1 MQIAKDSVV
10 KLHYTLYDDDG
21 LELHSS
27 VGKTPLE
34 YIHGKGMLISG
45 LEAMLEGKEAG
56 AKFKAVIEPSEAYG
70 EFNKNL
76 IVEIPRSQF
85 ETDMPIEIGMAF
97 QAGTTDG
104 SSVLVHVIGINDDII
119 TVDGNH
125 ELAGK
130 RLTFDVEVV
139 SVRKASD
146 TELSSAGSGESC
158 DCGSGG
164 CGGGCSGCGGGC
176 GSCS

>member
-21 LELHSS
+21 LELDSS

-146 TELSSAGSGESC
+146 TELSSACSGESC

-164 CGGGCSGCGGGC
+164 CGEGCSGCGGGC

>member
-21 LELHSS
+21 LELDSS

-56 AKFKAVIEPSEAYG
+56 EKFKAVIEPSEAYG

>member
-1 MQIAKDSVV
+1 MQIATDSVV

-21 LELHSS
+21 LELDSS

-146 TELSSAGSGESC
+146 TELSSACSGESC

-164 CGGGCSGCGGGC
+164 CGEGCSGCGGGC

>member
-1 MQIAKDSVV
+1 MQIAKDSVL

-21 LELHSS
+21 LELDSS

-146 TELSSAGSGESC
+146 TELSSACSGESC

-164 CGGGCSGCGGGC
+164 CGEGCSGCSGGC

>member
-21 LELHSS
+21 LELDSS

-146 TELSSAGSGESC
+146 TELSSACSGESC

-164 CGGGCSGCGGGC
+164 CGEGCSGCSGGC

>member
-21 LELHSS
+21 LELDSS
-27 VGKTPLE
+27 E
-34 YIHGKGMLISG
+34 GMLISG

-146 TELSSAGSGESC
+146 TELSSACSGESC

-164 CGGGCSGCGGGC
+164 CGEGCSGCSGGC

>member
-21 LELHSS
+21 LELDSS

-146 TELSSAGSGESC
+146 TELSSACSGESC

>member
-1 MQIAKDSVV
+1 MQITKDSVV
-10 KLHYTLYDDDG
+10 KIHYTLYDDNG
-21 LELHSS
+21 IELDSS
-27 VGKTPLE
+27 VGKAPLE
-34 YIHGKGMLISG
+34 YIHGRGMLISG

-56 AKFKAVIEPSEAYG
+56 TKFKAVIEPSEAYG

-97 QAGTTDG
+97 QAGTADG
-104 SSVLVHVIGINDDII
+104 GSVLVHVIGINDDII

-130 RLTFDVEVV
+130 RLTFDVEII
-139 SVRKASD
+139 SVREASD
-146 TELSSAGSGESC
+146 NELSSAESDAGC
-158 DCGSGG
+158 NCGSGG
-164 CGGGCSGCGGGC
+164 CGGTCSGCGGGC
-176 GSCS
+176 GCS